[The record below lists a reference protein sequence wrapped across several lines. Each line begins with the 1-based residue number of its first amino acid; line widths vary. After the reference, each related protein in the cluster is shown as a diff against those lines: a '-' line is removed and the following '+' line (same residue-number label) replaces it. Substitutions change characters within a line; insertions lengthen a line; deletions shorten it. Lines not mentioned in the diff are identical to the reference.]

1 MLRIEFE
8 QNLAANEQAGMWRG
22 QGQGGAFCRIAGP
35 WCGQMLVQRLS
46 PFLFTEPHI
55 PVENGDPTTWLKGA
69 VRLTAA

>member
-22 QGQGGAFCRIAGP
+22 QGRGGAFCGIAGP

-46 PFLFTEPHI
+46 PFLSQSLISLWKMGTPSHGSK
-55 PVENGDPTTWLKGA
+55 VQ
-69 VRLTAA
+69 